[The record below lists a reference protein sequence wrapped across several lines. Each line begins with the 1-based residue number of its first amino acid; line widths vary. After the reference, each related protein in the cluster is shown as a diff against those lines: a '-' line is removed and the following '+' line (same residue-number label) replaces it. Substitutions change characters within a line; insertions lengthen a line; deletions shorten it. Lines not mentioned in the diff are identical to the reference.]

1 MKIDLKE
8 FKWKEQYTYC
18 VLCILAVCMLF
29 VVSLSQKKDEKNH
42 PNKAEKIQAGE
53 ETEDNK
59 EQEKEIVSENP
70 TIRVLIRGNGFV
82 DEVHPA
88 VILQAAGAMVISG
101 GEQQS
106 ESAPGE
112 AVTFA
117 PDHPWFAGGPIRIT
131 PKEPGDTL
139 SVLSLE
145 RGNGTPSYRG
155 TLELIATAEGLAVIN
170 ELPLEEYLCGV
181 VPSEMPSSYEM
192 EALKCQAVCARSYAY
207 NQMKEIAYPEY
218 QAHVDDSTAFQVYG
232 NSGEAESA
240 SQAVKETEGKKLLYQ
255 GQVAT
260 AYYYSTSCGRTTDMT
275 AWGSEVNEGNAYLS
289 SVSVAGPEG
298 DYERGLPWYKWDA
311 VIDKAEMGNLIS
323 LNTKVQIGQLVNLE
337 VTRRGA
343 GDVALQIVASGTLGS
358 VTVDTENKIRRA
370 LGGSSYQL
378 VKQDGTAVQ
387 GKELLPSA
395 FFTVEDQGGAIALH
409 GGGFGHGIGMSQNGA
424 NEMAKQGMSCE
435 EILKVFYTGIEIG

>member
-1 MKIDLKE
+1 MKIDLKG
-8 FKWKEQYTYC
+8 FTWKEQYTYG
-18 VLCILAVCMLF
+18 VLCMVVLCLLLAV
-29 VVSLSQKKDEKNH
+29 SLGQKKEEKAKIKK
-42 PNKAEKIQAGE
+42 PDKIQAE
-53 ETEDNK
+53 DETKEK
-59 EQEKEIVSENP
+59 EEQENKIIAENP
-70 TIRVLIRGNGFV
+70 TIRVLIRGNGFT

-88 VILQAAGAMVISG
+88 VILQAAGAMVMTG
-101 GEQQS
+101 GGQQS

-117 PDHPWFAGGPIRIT
+117 PDHPWFQSGPIRLT
-131 PKEPGDTL
+131 PKEAGDRL
-139 SVLSLE
+139 SILSLE

-155 TLELIATAEGLAVIN
+155 TVELIATAEGLAVIN
-170 ELPLEEYLCGV
+170 ELPLEDYLCGV

-207 NQMKEIAYPEY
+207 NQIQEVAYPEY

-232 NSGEAESA
+232 NSGEADSA
-240 SQAVKETEGKKLLYQ
+240 SQAVQETAGKKLMYQ

-289 SVSVAGPEG
+289 SVPVAGPEG
-298 DYERGLPWYKWDA
+298 DYERDLPWYKWDA
-311 VIDKAEMGNLIS
+311 VIDKETLGNLIS
-323 LNTKVQIGQLVNLE
+323 LNTKVQIGQLVSLE

-343 GDVALQIVASGTLGS
+343 GDVALQIVAGGTKGS

-378 VKQDGTAVQ
+378 TKQDGTSVQ

-395 FFTVEDQGGAIALH
+395 FFTVEDLGGTIALH